1 VKIKQKWKLV
11 GPLMVL
17 SSLRGVGEE
26 SEDFTSDCLVHEF
39 VFARLEFTVVITTVA
54 L

>member
-1 VKIKQKWKLV
+1 
-11 GPLMVL
+11 MVL
-17 SSLRGVGEE
+17 SSLRGVVEE

-39 VFARLEFTVVITTVA
+39 VLTRLEFTVVNTTVA